1 MKPATYRAITAI
13 LETDTSIPGAQK
25 QAIQRACEGLEP
37 VPHPPTRERP
47 QFVTPREAAEILCTS
62 TRTIWR
68 LLRIGKL
75 QRIKLGHRSTRI
87 RLADIANIT
96 SVEDNEPM
104 TNGGI
109 AN

>member
-25 QAIQRACEGLEP
+25 QAIQRACEGLDP
-37 VPHPPTRERP
+37 VPHPQTRERP

-68 LLRIGKL
+68 LVSIGKL

-87 RLADIANIT
+87 RLADIANFT
-96 SVEDNEPM
+96 SVD
-104 TNGGI
+104 
-109 AN
+109 

>member
-25 QAIQRACEGLEP
+25 QVILRACEGLDP

-96 SVEDNEPM
+96 SVEDPGPES
-104 TNGGI
+104 GR
-109 AN
+109 